1 MTRLRTEHIADLPY
15 IRESHAA
22 RLRAVSGLTL
32 AEVAALS
39 LDVSPVALAACRGL
53 SVAVIPVSS
62 GEGRIEGFDLALAA
76 IAGELGFQAEITAP
90 DQAGVCEAAD
100 MDLCLWADDDLFVA
114 HHLAS
119 GAVGENGEAT
129 GRGFATVLHVMLQSQ
144 QSDTVQASKPLHLP
158 PQPFVLVRGCGPVG
172 SAAARRLG
180 ALGYPLIVCDVLA
193 DRAERLA
200 RRLRKSAVFAVS
212 ATPENLGFVLAAQ
225 GVQTI
230 PGLLDAAPIPAAPGE
245 LPVDATTCIAA
256 PGVPCL
262 WNPQTRLVWHD
273 PLETGTAVMLA
284 AAALGIHCGWDGLP
298 PSPVT
303 GRVFT
308 QPLKFPTMAT
318 GVR

>member
-22 RLRAVSGLTL
+22 RLNTVSGLTL
-32 AEVAALS
+32 TEVAALS
-39 LDVSPVALAACRGL
+39 LDVSPVDFAAYRGL

-62 GEGRIEGFDLALAA
+62 GEGRIPGFDLALAA
-76 IAGELGFQAEITAP
+76 IAEELGFQAVVTAP
-90 DQAGVCEAAD
+90 DAAGVCEAAG
-100 MDLCLWADDDLFVA
+100 MDLCLWADDALFVA

-129 GRGFATVLHVMLQSQ
+129 GRGFATVLHAMLQRQ
-144 QSDTVQASKPLHLP
+144 SKPES
-158 PQPFVLVRGCGPVG
+158 FILVRGCGPVG

-180 ALGYPLIVCDVLA
+180 ALGHPLIVCDILA

-212 ATPENLGFVLAAQ
+212 ATPENLRFVLSAQ
-225 GVQTI
+225 GLQTV
-230 PGLLDAAPIPAAPGE
+230 PGLLDAAPVPPAPGE

-262 WNPQTRLVWHD
+262 WETQSPRVWHD
-273 PLETGTAVMLA
+273 PLETGTAVMLV

-303 GRVFT
+303 GRTFVQSIHVPSMT
-308 QPLKFPTMAT
+308 A